1 MQRKSGT
8 QYDIFGTSRVSPCQS
23 GGLLLFRHVGL
34 GGGGDAAVVFVP
46 ILSEALERFP
56 ARESGYPRLP
66 QAMAAA
72 EREMIR
78 VKRKNKHQMPVSMG
92 VA

>member
-1 MQRKSGT
+1 MISSALGFLPVKAGAFCVFDTSG
-8 QYDIFGTSRVSPCQS
+8 S
-23 GGLLLFRHVGL
+23 
-34 GGGGDAAVVFVP
+34 AAAGMP

-56 ARESGYPRLP
+56 ARKSGYPRLP

-72 EREMIR
+72 ERETIR